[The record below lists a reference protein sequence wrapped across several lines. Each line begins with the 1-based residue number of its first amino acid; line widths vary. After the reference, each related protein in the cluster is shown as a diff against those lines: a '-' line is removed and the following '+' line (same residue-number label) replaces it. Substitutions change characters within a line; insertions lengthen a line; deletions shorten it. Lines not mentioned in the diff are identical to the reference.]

1 MPYAARNRFFGE
13 EFKESLVLSQGFLE
27 FIRRGGEEINQEAF
41 GASVGMGATFE
52 GGVWEV

>member
-1 MPYAARNRFFGE
+1 MQRPNWVGE
-13 EFKESLVLSQGFLE
+13 EFKESLVWSQGFLE
-27 FIRRGGEEINQEAF
+27 FIRRGGEEINQGAF

>member
-1 MPYAARNRFFGE
+1 MPYATRNGFLGE
-13 EFKESLVLSQGFLE
+13 EFKESVVWSQGFLE

-41 GASVGMGATFE
+41 GAGVVVGAAFE